1 MLWATFCWETLGPG
15 IMCWHY
21 FDTYHLPKDCCRPPF
36 MAMVFPDGLFQQDN
50 IPCHTTKKFRNGL
63 RNMTE
68 CSRCWLGLQFPQIS
82 TRLSIW
88 TNKFDPWR
96 PYFATCRTTMLVCSC
111 FLQNQVKSTWPTF
124 SMTSCP
130 LFNVRLWIIRH
141 LSLTIH
147 FHNTN
152 SAGQVTDQ
160 SKVQTTTI
168 YCFPSGRKKVQK
180 KVVS

>member
-50 IPCHTTKKFRNGL
+50 TPCHTTKKFRNGL

-82 TRLSIW
+82 TRLHLDQQIRSMEALLC
-88 TNKFDPWR
+88 NLQD
-96 PYFATCRTTMLVCSC
+96 TMLVCSC

-160 SKVQTTTI
+160 QSSTNNNI
-168 YCFPSGRKKVQK
+168 LFSFR
-180 KVVS
+180 